1 MKRSRG
7 CTNPAPEHGGAN
19 CVGDLGETQDC
30 NTNNCPSK
38 HTCDIIVVSFFYI
51 WHYSM
56 STVPWW
62 PTGEDC

>member
-38 HTCDIIVVSFFYI
+38 HTCDIIVVSFFLYLALFNEHSALVAN
-51 WHYSM
+51 W
-56 STVPWW
+56 
-62 PTGEDC
+62 